1 MPNTLITPTAVS
13 RECGRILHQKLNFVG
28 ACSPQYDDSYKNGG
42 GTVKGK
48 FGPTLKYRLPN
59 EYTVRTGINMSTQ
72 DTQESTVDIT
82 VSTVKGVDVNFTSQ
96 ELALTLDDFSKRI
109 LEPAMTRLAANIEAD
124 ALSMYQDVYNL
135 VDGDAVAF
143 GFNSVSDA
151 TTLLTENLAPLSK
164 RAMLMNPGHANKFR
178 KDTKGLF
185 HDSSNIEKQYREGII
200 GRTAGFEMYEN
211 TLLVPHTTG
220 TAAKVSTYLVNGA
233 GQTGAGLIVDTGVT
247 TFAKGDVITIAGVNR
262 VHPETKASTG
272 VAQQF
277 VVTAAYAGG
286 AGTLAISPSIVTSG
300 GSQNVTGSPA
310 DNAAITKV
318 GAGASET
325 LVQSLAFHEDAFA
338 FVTADLPLPEGT
350 DWAAR
355 EVIDGIS
362 VSIVR
367 DFVITDRSFPC
378 RIDVLYGYKTV
389 RPQLACRVHNDG

>member
-1 MPNTLITPTAVS
+1 
-13 RECGRILHQKLNFVG
+13 
-28 ACSPQYDDSYKNGG
+28 
-42 GTVKGK
+42 
-48 FGPTLKYRLPN
+48 
-59 EYTVRTGINMSTQ
+59 
-72 DTQESTVDIT
+72 
-82 VSTVKGVDVNFTSQ
+82 
-96 ELALTLDDFSKRI
+96 
-109 LEPAMTRLAANIEAD
+109 
-124 ALSMYQDVYNL
+124 
-135 VDGDAVAF
+135 
-143 GFNSVSDA
+143 
-151 TTLLTENLAPLSK
+151 
-164 RAMLMNPGHANKFR
+164 
-178 KDTKGLF
+178 
-185 HDSSNIEKQYREGII
+185 
-200 GRTAGFEMYEN
+200 
-211 TLLVPHTTG
+211 
-220 TAAKVSTYLVNGA
+220 
-233 GQTGAGLIVDTGVT
+233 
-247 TFAKGDVITIAGVNR
+247 
-262 VHPETKASTG
+262 

-277 VVTAAYAGG
+277 VVTAAHAGG